1 MSGQITVAPNP
12 AKVGDSLVVT
22 GTGFEDAGT
31 SEVQHIAVDATG
43 GTFTVTWNGQATTAQ
58 AFNVSAANLQAALVA
73 LSNIAPGDVVVTGGP
88 GVAGGGTPY
97 ILTWSDA
104 LGNVAAPTTGVGS
117 LTGGAGTAAVTTT
130 VPGVARPQQ
139 TVEIEFIH
147 SSGASDDV
155 RYNDVA
161 VAGALE
167 SSANLTFK
175 TEEPGQVTVK
185 ARVLGVVVDTVE
197 VEIFTVS

>member
-1 MSGQITVAPNP
+1 MSGTITVAPNP

-22 GTGFEDAGT
+22 GSGFESGGT
-31 SEVQHIAVDATG
+31 PEVQHIAVDATG
-43 GTFTVTWNGQATTAQ
+43 GTFTVTWNGQTTTAL
-58 AFNVSAANLQAALVA
+58 AFNISAVNFTAALVA
-73 LSNIAPGDVVVTGGP
+73 LSNIAAGDVVVTGGP

-97 ILTWSDA
+97 ILTWNVE

-130 VPGVARPQQ
+130 TGGVAPTQQ
-139 TVEIEFIH
+139 TVQIEFIH
-147 SSGASDDV
+147 GSGATDDV
-155 RYNDVA
+155 RYSEDA

-167 SSANLTFK
+167 SSANLTY
-175 TEEPGQVTVK
+175 EAEVPGQVVVN